1 MRSTRI
7 PPAVE
12 DRHVGGE
19 CAQDGQAAAPELPAR
34 ILVAEGED
42 VRLEKL
48 DADPGSSVEFSDVLL
63 IKADENIHIGRPV
76 LQGALVSGT
85 VAVNA
90 LGDKVLVFKY
100 KAKKQYR
107 RTRGHRQQQS
117 EVRIEKINI
126 AG

>member
-1 MRSTRI
+1 MY
-7 PPAVE
+7 AVIKS
-12 DRHVGGE
+12 GGKQY
-19 CAQDGQAAAPELPAR
+19 C
-34 ILVAEGED
+34 VAEGED

-48 DADPGSSVEFSDVLL
+48 DAEPGSSVEFSDVLL

-107 RTRGHRQQQS
+107 RTRGHRQAYS
-117 EVRIEKINI
+117 KVRIDKISFAAEKE
-126 AG
+126 